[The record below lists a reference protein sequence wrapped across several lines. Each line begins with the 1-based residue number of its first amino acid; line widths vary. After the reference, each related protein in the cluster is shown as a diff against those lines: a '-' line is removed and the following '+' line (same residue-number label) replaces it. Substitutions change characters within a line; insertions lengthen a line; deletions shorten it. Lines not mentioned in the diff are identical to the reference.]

1 MITARS
7 IVLDIVGPDGE
18 QVGTADSQWTAKVAL
33 QLDRE
38 VRWPGGRAAASLK
51 KFAAITSPTPP
62 TVEMIALD
70 DPSIIAGQNAGILI
84 AAEFFPK
91 SGARIMG
98 VAPPTER
105 DSWKVTLRMAD
116 PEVVNFSEMD
126 TAEPVGIELVTVSA
140 MLAAMGDQV
149 ASELG
154 TEGSP
159 ARDAMILA
167 AGETRDEQIAS
178 QVSSSSSATRSAL
191 TSDFATVAKTAST
204 MQELGTVNINKLPS
218 RVLTADAKRVGS
230 VEVMA
235 VRAVDHV
242 AVGSADM
249 SADFQS
255 LVNDAASRGMRLAL
269 QDGVYKMTN
278 VSLPKYAHISTTS
291 TIGVVFPS
299 GEGRGRVRIQ
309 QIDGATT
316 PVFNLASGQGRGIVL
331 RDMTIMGQPMS
342 AVFPTQT
349 ETMQPALLS
358 ADEMFEC
365 RLDRVQ
371 FTQNWGP
378 AMMLNSCSNTQFD
391 DVQVKMCGHPSTAAV
406 VLSGAAVCNVVD
418 FNRLRVEFQPN
429 VAIQVGNVGGTTTGW
444 PAEFIRFV
452 GLHVESPDPASVT
465 GMPTSY
471 YNADG
476 LVRLGN
482 VRSVD
487 FDHPFIYGSVG
498 GLITHEQA
506 SGLGFTNG
514 HLGGITIT
522 GGTLLGRDRAGNNRS
537 GQNRLNPYLVRL
549 VRGDNFVTR
558 GTRMVQYAADGS
570 AVRIESGY
578 GARVDIDTHAF
589 HGTDDTTLTAIKDM
603 RTTNAPTVAVET
615 PAGTG
620 ATIALGG
627 GSNTYTGTVTLTSG
641 TASQATGPQFK
652 VLFPKALGSNARV
665 TLTPVGVN
673 ASGRQAYLSGQW
685 TTGFQVGFGVAPGNS
700 QGCVFNYTVVEP

>member
-1 MITARS
+1 MSTQPIQPYAGDIPTGYARVTLRVSEAVTADADTIERGTLRLKLRPGFVGAVTHAGSVVPSRVVEAPPAVDGVFDFLALVPAATSVPDWSWSAELLVASSSAARFVFTPTEGADTDLSEHLSTEPASPGSRPDLATLLAGITAR
-7 IVLDIVGPDGE
+7 LAALEAGG
-18 QVGTADSQWTAKVAL
+18 GT
-33 QLDRE
+33 
-38 VRWPGGRAAASLK
+38 GGGIDPAEL
-51 KFAAITSPTPP
+51 AAIK
-62 TVEMIALD
+62 E
-70 DPSIIAGQNAGILI
+70 Q
-84 AAEFFPK
+84 
-91 SGARIMG
+91 
-98 VAPPTER
+98 
-105 DSWKVTLRMAD
+105 
-116 PEVVNFSEMD
+116 
-126 TAEPVGIELVTVSA
+126 LV
-140 MLAAMGDQV
+140 
-149 ASELG
+149 
-154 TEGSP
+154 
-159 ARDAMILA
+159 
-167 AGETRDEQIAS
+167 
-178 QVSSSSSATRSAL
+178 
-191 TSDFATVAKTAST
+191 
-204 MQELGTVNINKLPS
+204 GTVNVNRLPS
-218 RVLTADAKRVGS
+218 RVLTADNKRVGS

-242 AVGSADM
+242 AIGSANM
-249 SADFQS
+249 SDDFQAM
-255 LVNDAASRGMRLAL
+255 VNDAASRGMRLAL

-278 VSLPKYAHISTTS
+278 ISLPKYAHISTTS

-316 PVFNLASGQGRGIVL
+316 PVFKLASGQGRGIVL

-342 AVFPTQT
+342 AAFPTQT

-378 AMMLNSCSNTQFD
+378 AMVLNSCSNTQFD

-429 VAIQVGNVGGTTTGW
+429 VAIQVGNLADATGW

-452 GLHVESPDPASVT
+452 GLHAESPDPASVT

-522 GGTLLGRDRAGNNRS
+522 GGTLLGRGQAGNNRS
-537 GQNRLNPYLVRL
+537 GQNQLNPFLIRL
-549 VRGDNFVTR
+549 VSGDNFVTR
-558 GTRMVQYAADGS
+558 GTRFVRYATAGS

-603 RTTNAPTVAVET
+603 RSVNIPTVTVES

-620 ATIALGG
+620 ATASLSA
-627 GSNTYTGTVTLTSG
+627 GSTSRSGTITLTSG
-641 TASQATGPQFK
+641 TASTTTGPQFK
-652 VLFPKALGSNARV
+652 VLFPKPFGSACRV
-665 TLTPVGVN
+665 TLTPVGTN
-673 ASGRQAYLSGQW
+673 AAGRQAYLSNQW
-685 TTGFQVGFGVAPGNS
+685 NTGFQVGFGVAPNTS
-700 QGCVFNYTVVEP
+700 QGYVFNYTVVEP